1 MDLRAFTAPHG
12 IAVVG
17 ASNDPDRIGGRPLSF
32 LLRAGF
38 AGPVRPVN
46 PRGGTIQ
53 GLPALTRIEDLPG
66 DCDLAVLA
74 VPGAAVAAAVEGLGA
89 RGVRAAVVFASDLD
103 EGAQAA
109 LKAAARTAG
118 VRVLGPNTLGLFSTG
133 SGCFAT
139 FSTALDGVWPR
150 SGPIS
155 VVSQSGAFGSYLYA
169 LIDAA
174 GGGLRHM
181 ITTGN
186 GLDLD
191 LPEVLEA
198 LVGDDETTTVVLAFE
213 GIRDGRRLMAAIRAL
228 RAAGKPVVA
237 MKSGRSE
244 AGQRAAATHT
254 GALAGEDAVLDAV
267 LAAAGAVRAR
277 TMREGAELA
286 AALAQGLHMPG
297 RRLGIVTTSGGV
309 GVLAADHAEEAGLTL
324 PPLPGRAAEVIR
336 TALPMAGT
344 GNPIDSSTGILADF
358 GLFGTLVEAVQES
371 GAYDGLLLY
380 LAHIGRNPAHWRG
393 VLPAITAARARRPDM
408 PIVLSMLA
416 PEGPRRVMTEHGVPV
431 FEDPADAVR
440 LMGFLARV
448 APLVPAP
455 LPRADLPAPPARP
468 LNEAEAMDW
477 LGRAGLPVPWTR
489 LARDAAEAG
498 RLAAGALGRLAVKI
512 ASPDIL
518 HKSDVGG
525 VRLDVPAAEVEAVA
539 DGMLRAV
546 AARVPQARIDGVTLA
561 EMVPDGPDLILGTL
575 TDPAFG
581 PVVMLGLGG
590 VTAEVLRDVVFAPAP
605 LSEAAAASLAGRLR
619 GARLLDGFRGGPVAD
634 RAALAGAIARVA
646 DLAAAGAERGLTI
659 EINPLRIRADGSPVC
674 LDAVV
679 TVGDSRGETP

>member
-1 MDLRAFTAPHG
+1 MVLRAFTAPRG
-12 IAVVG
+12 IAIVG
-17 ASNDPDRIGGRPLSF
+17 ASNDSDKIGGRPLSF

-38 AGPVRPVN
+38 AGPIRPVN
-46 PRGGTIQ
+46 PKGGAIQ

-74 VPGAAVAAAVEGLGA
+74 VPGAAAAAAIPALGA

-103 EGAQAA
+103 LAAQAR
-109 LKAAARTAG
+109 LKAAAADAG
-118 VRVLGPNTLGLFSTG
+118 VRLLGPNTLGLFSTG

-150 SGPIS
+150 SGPVT

-174 GGGLRHM
+174 GAGIRHL

-191 LPEVLEA
+191 LPEVMEA

-213 GIRDGRRLMAAIRAL
+213 GLRDGRRLMAAIRAL
-228 RAAGKPVVA
+228 RAADKPVVA

-254 GALAGEDAVLDAV
+254 GALAGEDAVLDAA
-267 LAAAGAVRAR
+267 LTAAGAVRAR

-286 AALAQGLHMPG
+286 AALAQGLRMPG
-297 RRLGIVTTSGGV
+297 SRLGIVTTSGGV
-309 GVLAADHAEEAGLTL
+309 GVLAADYAEDAGLTL
-324 PPLPGRAAEVIR
+324 PPLPGPAVQAIRA
-336 TALPMAGT
+336 ALPMAGT
-344 GNPIDSSTGILADF
+344 DNPIDSSTGILGDF
-358 GLFGTLVEAVQES
+358 GRFGTLVEAVQES

-380 LAHIGRNPAHWRG
+380 LAHIGRNPVHWEG

-416 PEGPRRVMTEHGVPV
+416 PEGPRQVMTEHGVPV
-431 FEDPADAVR
+431 FEDPADSVR
-440 LMGFLARV
+440 LMGLLARI
-448 APLVPAP
+448 ADPTPAP
-455 LPRADLPAPPARP
+455 ASPASLPALPTRT

-477 LGRAGLPVPWTR
+477 LCRAGLPVPWTR
-489 LARDAAEAG
+489 LARDAADAG
-498 RLAAGALGRLAVKI
+498 RLAAQAPGQLAVKI
-512 ASPDIL
+512 ASADIL

-525 VRLDVPAAEVEAVA
+525 VRLNVPPAAVEATTA
-539 DGMLRAV
+539 DILNSV
-546 AARVPQARIDGVTLA
+546 AARAPQARLDGVTLA
-561 EMVPDGPDLILGTL
+561 EMVPEGPDLILGTVQ
-575 TDPAFG
+575 DPAFG

-605 LSEAAAASLAGRLR
+605 LSEAEAAGLAARLR
-619 GARLLDGFRGGPVAD
+619 GSRILDGFRGGPVAD
-634 RAALAGAIARVA
+634 RAALAQAIVRVA
-646 DLAAAGAERGLTI
+646 ALVAAGAGSGLTI

-679 TVGDSRGETP
+679 TVAENRGERP

>member
-1 MDLRAFTAPHG
+1 MDLRPFTAPRG
-12 IAVVG
+12 IAVIG
-17 ASNDPDRIGGRPLSF
+17 ASDTPDKIGGRPLAF
-32 LLRAGF
+32 LLRAGY

-46 PRGGTIQ
+46 PRGGTVQ
-53 GLPALTRIEDLPG
+53 GLPALTRIEELPG

-74 VPGAAVAAAVEGLGA
+74 VPGASVAPSVAALGA

-103 EGAQAA
+103 APAQAA
-109 LKAAARTAG
+109 LLAAARAAG
-118 VRVLGPNTLGLFSTG
+118 VRLLGPNTLGLFSTG

-150 SGPIS
+150 SGPVS

-174 GGGLRHM
+174 GAGIRHL

-191 LPEVLEA
+191 LPEVLEG
-198 LVGDDETTTVVLAFE
+198 LVADAETSVVLLAFE
-213 GIRDGRRLMAAIRAL
+213 GLRDGRRLMAAIRAL

-254 GALAGEDAVLDAV
+254 GALAGEDAILDTA

-286 AALAQGLHMPG
+286 AALAQGLRMPG
-297 RRLGIVTTSGGV
+297 PRLGVVTTSGGV
-309 GVLAADHAEEAGLTL
+309 GVLAADYAEEAGLTL
-324 PPLPGRAAEVIR
+324 PPLPAEAAATI
-336 TALPMAGT
+336 TAALPMAGI
-344 GNPIDSSTGILADF
+344 GNPVDSSTGILADF
-358 GLFGTLVEAVQES
+358 ARFGTLVQAVQDS

-380 LAHIGRNPAHWRG
+380 LAHIGRNPAHWQG
-393 VLPAITAARARRPDM
+393 VLPAIAAARARRPDM
-408 PIVLSMLA
+408 PLVLSMLA

-440 LMGFLARV
+440 LMGLLSRI
-448 APLVPAP
+448 APPEGA
-455 LPRADLPAPPARP
+455 PAPPGALPPLPTRT
-468 LNEAEAMDW
+468 LNEAEAMEW
-477 LGRAGLPVPWTR
+477 LAAAGLPVPWTR
-489 LARDAAEAG
+489 LARDGAEAG
-498 RLAAGALGRLAVKI
+498 RLAAQGPGRLAVKI

-525 VRLDVPAAEVEAVA
+525 VRLDVTPAEVAGVA
-539 DGMLRAV
+539 DALLREV
-546 AARVPQARIDGVTLA
+546 AARAPGARIDGVTLA
-561 EMVPDGPDLILGTL
+561 EMVPEGPDLILGTL
-575 TDPAFG
+575 ADPAFG
-581 PVVMLGLGG
+581 PVVMLGTGG
-590 VTAEVLRDVVFAPAP
+590 LAAEALRDVAFAPAP
-605 LSEAAAASLAGRLR
+605 LTEAAALHLADGLR
-619 GARLLDGFRGGPVAD
+619 AARLLDGFRGGPVAD
-634 RAALAGAIARVA
+634 RAALAQAVARVA
-646 DLAAAGAERGLTI
+646 ALAAAGESRGLTI
-659 EINPLRIRADGSPVC
+659 EINPLRIRPDGSPVC

-679 TVGDSRGETP
+679 TVAASTGERP